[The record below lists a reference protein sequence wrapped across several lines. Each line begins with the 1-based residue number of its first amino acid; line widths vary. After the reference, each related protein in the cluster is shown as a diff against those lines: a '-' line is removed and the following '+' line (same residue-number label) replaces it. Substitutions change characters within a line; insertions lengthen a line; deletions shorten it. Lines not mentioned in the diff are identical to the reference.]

1 CPPRLARRATANGE
15 LCLGMAAYFE
25 TVTDLE
31 AQADVV
37 RRRRYGVIEIAAGEF
52 RRLRLRPFPKLYTPL
67 DLLLRGER
75 GHRALAGDRGWL
87 YYNQPRRFDNF
98 LAVKFAFSSRD
109 AKLATARRAL
119 DVLDEIAR
127 IKGADALLC
136 EVANFRISDRLMTRW
151 GWTPHK
157 PQLWRRN
164 YIKRFYG
171 VYPPRRGARCRGRGV
186 VHYVE

>member
-1 CPPRLARRATANGE
+1 
-15 LCLGMAAYFE
+15 MAAYFE

-31 AQADVV
+31 VQADVV

-157 PQLWRRN
+157 LQLWRRN

-171 VYPPRRGARCRGRGV
+171 VYPPKRGEALAAGAGEWSIMSSKESQAMVR
-186 VHYVE
+186 

>member
-1 CPPRLARRATANGE
+1 
-15 LCLGMAAYFE
+15 MAAFFE

-37 RRRRYGVIEIAAGEF
+37 RRRRYGVIEIVVGEF
-52 RRLRLRPFPKLYTPL
+52 HRLRLRPFPKFYTPL

-75 GHRALAGDRGWL
+75 GHRSQAGDCGWL
-87 YYNQPRRFDNF
+87 YYNQPRQFDNF
-98 LAVKFAFSSRD
+98 LAVKFAFTSRD
-109 AKLATARRAL
+109 ATLATVRAAL
-119 DVLDEIAR
+119 DALDEIAR

-136 EVANFRISDRLMTRW
+136 EVANFRISDRLMARW
-151 GWTPHK
+151 GWASHK

-171 VYPPRRGARCRGRGV
+171 VYPPKRADCGRAGEPSSKTRRREAPVGCSQ
-186 VHYVE
+186 E